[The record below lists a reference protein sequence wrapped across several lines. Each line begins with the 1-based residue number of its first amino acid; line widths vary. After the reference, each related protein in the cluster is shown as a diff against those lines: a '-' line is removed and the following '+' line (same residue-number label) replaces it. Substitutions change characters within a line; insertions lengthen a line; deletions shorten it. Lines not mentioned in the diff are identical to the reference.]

1 VYVCSDGGN
10 LGLQPIQRGRLSG
23 LRGTRTFLS
32 LSLSVCVCLA
42 SLLPFIS
49 LVVMSSDLKHCAHAN
64 ILPALTCIYMLCQA
78 GRDIA
83 NACQAF
89 GSGLFGAEA
98 GQNAQFMIQ
107 AYSGSGEMLDGGGK
121 RWRAM

>member
-1 VYVCSDGGN
+1 MTYREVK
-10 LGLQPIQRGRLSG
+10 L
-23 LRGTRTFLS
+23 T
-32 LSLSVCVCLA
+32 
-42 SLLPFIS
+42 
-49 LVVMSSDLKHCAHAN
+49 MSSDL
-64 ILPALTCIYMLCQA
+64 QA

-107 AYSGSGEMLDGGGK
+107 SYSGSGDMLDGGGK
-121 RWRAM
+121 